1 LVLWNEVEP
10 VLRATYGLLA
20 DPERRS
26 VEAEEIAAAL
36 GRPADDAALCSALRD
51 LRKYGYIDGIMPGGM
66 ASAPQD
72 IRATEKGLQAASGWP
87 SDGESRTFPSEFIK
101 ALTER
106 INDDETA
113 DDERGKLRK
122 LRDASEEVGVR
133 VIAEVVARMA
143 EHKGL

>member
-20 DPERRS
+20 DPERLS
-26 VEAEEIAAAL
+26 VDPEEIAAAL
-36 GRPADDAALCSALRD
+36 GRPVDDAAMCSALRD
-51 LRKYGYIDGIMPGGM
+51 LQKYGYIDGIVAGAMPRI
-66 ASAPQD
+66 PQD

-87 SDGESRTFPSEFIK
+87 SDGESQTFPSEFIK

-113 DDERGKLRK
+113 DDERGKLRR
-122 LRDASEEVGVR
+122 LRDASEDVGVR